1 MTLYSLVFRYKII
14 LDFNVKKSFQL
25 VLDCDAGT
33 LGFIQNG
40 VWLGVAH
47 SNLKVTCLKWR
58 FERGFPFLTKI
69 DLSYREVITLYFSGL
84 AGGVAHSNLKIST

>member
-1 MTLYSLVFRYKII
+1 MHLGNLFDREKKFI

-47 SNLKVTCLKWR
+47 SNLKVTCLKWSWLPWR

-69 DLSYREVITLYFSGL
+69 DLSYREVFLWVSWGCSSF
-84 AGGVAHSNLKIST
+84 